1 MFPCF
6 WRAPGSLLEA
16 TGFNFGGFS
25 DNFFEILDLLAEE
38 MLELISNLK
47 LKLFLLQFKMSSCNF
62 EWFLLP
68 IGELVEPILNF
79 NKRPT
84 MDQKQL

>member
-1 MFPCF
+1 MCRLLGATWAWFCF
-6 WRAPGSLLEA
+6 D
-16 TGFNFGGFS
+16 FGGFW

-47 LKLFLLQFKMSSCNF
+47 LKLLQLQFKMSSCNF

-79 NKRPT
+79 NKKPT